1 MILLIDNFDSFVYN
15 LSRYLQELGKETLV
29 VRNDSIDIPA
39 LRALAPEAIVISPGP
54 CDPQAAGI
62 SLDVIRQVSPRVP
75 TLGVCL
81 GHQAIGEAFGG
92 RVVRGTPVHGRAAD
106 IHHDGRGVFD
116 GLPSPF
122 EAARYHS
129 LIVERRGLPDALE
142 VTATLDDGTIMGLR
156 HRGFPIVGIQF
167 HPESVLTE
175 HGHRLLKNFLTHEVL
190 PCRRGRRTAAKPQL
204 LGDVREH
211 TTLARPT

>member
-15 LSRYLQELGKETLV
+15 LSRYLEELGNETLV
-29 VRNDSIDIPA
+29 VRNNAIDIPA

-54 CDPQAAGI
+54 CDPKAAGI

-92 RVVRGTPVHGRAAD
+92 RVIRGTPVHGRAAA
-106 IHHDGRGVFD
+106 IHHDGRGIFD
-116 GLPSPF
+116 GLASPF

-129 LIVERRGLPDALE
+129 LIVEREGLPDALE
-142 VTATLDDGTIMGLR
+142 VTATLDDGTIMGVR
-156 HRGFPIVGIQF
+156 HRAFPIVGIQF

-175 HGHRLLKNFLTHEVL
+175 HGHTLLANFLTHEML
-190 PCRRGRRTAAKPQL
+190 PCRRGRPAAAVPQPM
-204 LGDVREH
+204 GDRRKH
-211 TTLARPT
+211 PILARPT